1 MRMRGCLMKRAA
13 RQMGR
18 RRGRISTPRR
28 KKNIQRIWI

>member
-13 RQMGR
+13 RQMG